1 MVSLGVG
8 PEVNSGVDSYQR
20 EPHYDEAQGKNDRKH
35 DLICVNMSEDL
46 IYPQK
51 GGGNGK
57 THQT

>member
-35 DLICVNMSEDL
+35 DLICVNMSEDQ

-51 GGGNGK
+51 
-57 THQT
+57 